1 MYSQPM
7 DERWKVSF
15 VRNPLVHSWEQ
26 KLFVNMGKN
35 PVGTYQSYVSSKL
48 PFLFETAT
56 TKLRNGKNF

>member
-26 KLFVNMGKN
+26 KLFVNMDKN
-35 PVGTYQSYVSSKL
+35 PVCTHHSDVSSEF
-48 PFLFETAT
+48 PFRLETAAST
-56 TKLRNGKNF
+56 LRNGVNF